1 MARFEAP
8 LEDDG
13 LNESQPWP
21 TPDGEPVL
29 ILDDGPEIADLIEDA
44 RALYL
49 ETVVSP
55 SRYVN

>member
-13 LNESQPWP
+13 LNESQPWR
-21 TPDGEPVL
+21 TPEGEPAA
-29 ILDDGPEIADLIEDA
+29 ILDDGPEIEDLIDDA

-49 ETVVSP
+49 ETVESP

>member
-1 MARFEAP
+1 MARFGAP

-13 LNESQPWP
+13 QNESQSWP
-21 TPDGEPVL
+21 TPGEEPAA
-29 ILDDGPEIADLIEDA
+29 ILDIGPEIEDLIEDA

-49 ETVVSP
+49 ETVESP

>member
-13 LNESQPWP
+13 LNESQPRP
-21 TPDGEPVL
+21 VLVGEPAA
-29 ILDDGPEIADLIEDA
+29 ILDDGPEIEDLIEDA

-49 ETVVSP
+49 ETVESP

>member
-13 LNESQPWP
+13 LNESQPRP
-21 TPDGEPVL
+21 VLDGEPAA
-29 ILDDGPEIADLIEDA
+29 ILDDGPEIEDLIEDA

-49 ETVVSP
+49 ETVESP

>member
-1 MARFEAP
+1 MARFQAP

-13 LNESQPWP
+13 LNESQPSP
-21 TPDGEPVL
+21 APNGEPAA
-29 ILDDGPEIADLIEDA
+29 ILDDGPEIEDLIDDA

-49 ETVVSP
+49 ETVESP

>member
-8 LEDDG
+8 LVDDG
-13 LNESQPWP
+13 LNESQPCP
-21 TPDGEPVL
+21 TPDGESAA
-29 ILDDGPEIADLIEDA
+29 ILDDSPEIEDLIEDA

-49 ETVVSP
+49 ETVESP

>member
-13 LNESQPWP
+13 QNESQPWP
-21 TPDGEPVL
+21 TPEAEPTAAL
-29 ILDDGPEIADLIEDA
+29 ADGPEIEDLIEDA

-49 ETVVSP
+49 ETVESP

>member
-21 TPDGEPVL
+21 TPNGEPAVL
-29 ILDDGPEIADLIEDA
+29 LDDSPEIEDLIDDA

-49 ETVVSP
+49 ETVESP

>member
-1 MARFEAP
+1 MVRFEAP

-13 LNESQPWP
+13 LNESQPRP
-21 TPDGEPVL
+21 VLDGEPAA
-29 ILDDGPEIADLIEDA
+29 ILDDGPEIEDLIEDA

-49 ETVVSP
+49 ETVESP

>member
-1 MARFEAP
+1 MARFDAP

-13 LNESQPWP
+13 LNESQPSQ
-21 TPDGEPVL
+21 TLDGEPAA
-29 ILDDGPEIADLIEDA
+29 ILDDGPEIEDLIEDA

-49 ETVVSP
+49 ETVESP

>member
-21 TPDGEPVL
+21 TPDKEPAE
-29 ILDDGPEIADLIEDA
+29 ILYDSPEIEDLIDDA

-49 ETVVSP
+49 ETVESP